1 MSFRRDDGGAHAT
14 APTKLQNTMAQTR
27 RKRRTKHRGTA
38 AGTIETRGRTGRPPS
53 AEERKKQS
61 RTDARERRLN
71 TPPTWKG
78 AATRGALAALLLFVL
93 FSILG
98 RGKTPI
104 VSAAIFA
111 VFALALYIPGGYYME
126 TWMYNRRQKR
136 KQATTRPGRK

>member
-1 MSFRRDDGGAHAT
+1 
-14 APTKLQNTMAQTR
+14 MAQTR

-61 RTDARERRLN
+61 RMDARTRRLN

-93 FSILG
+93 FAFLG
-98 RGKTPI
+98 RGKNPI
-104 VSAAIFA
+104 LSAAIFA
-111 VFALALYIPGGYYME
+111 VVALALYIPGGYYME
-126 TWMYNRRQKR
+126 TFMYQRRQKR
-136 KQATTRPGRK
+136 RQQPPKQARK